1 MEDDTGTASALVLA
15 TTAAVVEDDAGVE
28 YDAAESVELPTAVL
42 EAEAGAED
50 DAAESVEFPT
60 AVVEGEAGVV
70 EESGATP
77 E

>member
-1 MEDDTGTASALVLA
+1 MED
-15 TTAAVVEDDAGVE
+15 
-28 YDAAESVELPTAVL
+28 DAAESVELPTAVL

-70 EESGATP
+70 EETGATP